1 MFIAARSVSYGGP
14 NNFSVY
20 PSPSLEL
27 GLGLGLKLGL
37 DNKPGFCNRGF
48 IQNHEKNNFSLFPA
62 PSDDAINPNHVVNCE
77 STSLPSGVRCVPPN
91 SHTATTYTG
100 WAEVL
105 TLNQYYKISS

>member
-1 MFIAARSVSYGGP
+1 MFIAARSVSDGGP

-48 IQNHEKNNFSLFPA
+48 IQNHEKNDFS
-62 PSDDAINPNHVVNCE
+62 
-77 STSLPSGVRCVPPN
+77 
-91 SHTATTYTG
+91 
-100 WAEVL
+100 
-105 TLNQYYKISS
+105 